1 MDKEIRTFVAVDITP
16 GKELLDQFRKFKSIF
31 RDDNINWVPE
41 DNFHLTLR
49 FLGNT
54 SRLQLEQLAERFA
67 EVASG
72 FESFEFAVK
81 GAGYFKSKGSPRV
94 LFLNISD
101 SEKLSALA
109 DKIEEVVIATGFS
122 KEGKTFR
129 PHLTLGR
136 IKHLNNRN
144 RFCSV
149 LDDLPEILYQ
159 QVEVS
164 SFIFYQSILRPQG
177 PAYKPIK
184 IFPLK

>member
-1 MDKEIRTFVAVDITP
+1 MDKEIRTFVAVNITP

-54 SRLQLEQLAERFA
+54 SRFQVEQLAERFV
-67 EVASG
+67 EVASC
-72 FESFEFAVK
+72 FDSFEFAVK

-94 LFLNISD
+94 LFLKIVD

-109 DKIEEVVIATGFS
+109 GKIEEEVVAAGFT
-122 KEGKTFR
+122 KEEKAFR

-136 IKHLNNRN
+136 IKYLENRS
-144 RFCSV
+144 RFFSV
-149 LDDLPEILYQ
+149 VDDLPEILYQ
-159 QVEVS
+159 QVKVS
-164 SFIFYQSILRPQG
+164 SFIFYQSILHPQG
-177 PAYKPIK
+177 PVYKPIK
-184 IFPLK
+184 IFKLK

>member
-1 MDKEIRTFVAVDITP
+1 MDKEIRTFVAVRITP

-31 RDDNINWVPE
+31 RDDSINWVAE

-54 SRLQLEQLAERFA
+54 SGLQAEQLSERFE
-67 EVASG
+67 EVASS
-72 FESFEFAVK
+72 FTSFEFAVK

-94 LFLNISD
+94 LFLKISD
-101 SEKLSALA
+101 AEKLSALA
-109 DKIEEVVIATGFS
+109 DKVEAAAVAASFSEEQKA
-122 KEGKTFR
+122 FR

-149 LDDLPEILYQ
+149 VDDLPEVLYQ
-159 QVEVS
+159 QVKVS
-164 SFIFYQSILRPQG
+164 EFIYYQSILRPEG
-177 PAYKPIK
+177 PIYKPIK
-184 IFPLK
+184 IFRLK